1 MATVVPARGGVA
13 YRRRW
18 ISRATIR
25 KSGLLGGSIILILI
39 VFAVLAPLLAPYPPN
54 AIQFLHTLEGP
65 RLAHLLGTD
74 YLGRDIL
81 SRLIFGARLS
91 LLGPLLVV
99 GISTAVGVP
108 LGLLGGYA
116 GGAVDMI
123 LGRVY
128 DLLLGFPPLLLAIA
142 AVAAFSQGFTTA
154 VLAIA
159 IIYVP
164 LLARVVRSAVIVERN
179 KAYVDACKVRGFRA
193 SRIVF
198 GHVLPVIVPTIVA
211 QATLNFGYALL
222 DLAGLAFLGLGV
234 QPPTADWGVMLSEG
248 RKFIL
253 LAPEEV
259 LAASVTIAVAVVA
272 FNLLGDALAQRYS
285 SS

>member
-1 MATVVPARGGVA
+1 MATVVPTRGGVV

-18 ISRATIR
+18 IPRAVIR
-25 KSGLLGGSIILILI
+25 KSGIVGGVIILILVVI
-39 VFAVLAPLLAPYPPN
+39 AILAPVIAPYRPN
-54 AIQFLHTLEGP
+54 AIDLMHNLTGP
-65 RLAHLLGTD
+65 SRAHLLGTD

-81 SRLIFGARLS
+81 SRLIYGARLS

-99 GISTAVGVP
+99 TISTSVGVP

-116 GGAVDMI
+116 GGALDMV
-123 LGRVY
+123 LGRLY

-142 AVAAFSQGFTTA
+142 AVAAFGLGFTPA
-154 VLAIA
+154 VLAIS
-159 IIYVP
+159 IIYMP
-164 LLARVVRSAVIVERN
+164 LLARVVRSAVIVEKN
-179 KAYVDACKVRGFRA
+179 KAYVDACKVRGFRS

-198 GHVLPVIVPTIVA
+198 GHVLPVTVPTIVA
-211 QATLNFGYALL
+211 QSTLNFGYALL

-253 LAPEEV
+253 IAPAEV
-259 LAASVTIAVAVVA
+259 LVASITIAIAVVA

-285 SS
+285 